1 MILSSRG
8 DETGKQKRQRRGGGR
23 EGRNEDEDEK
33 QVKKRLKR
41 LTRRKQVQRSC
52 VVLCSLEEH
61 TGQQQRKT
69 HRETRLQ
76 EKLKGSLSS
85 FTYFGGCRFKQF
97 SLQIVP
103 AETDGRCIALSKAT
117 RLHRQKHKFYL
128 RWSAVFNRLV
138 TI

>member
-8 DETGKQKRQRRGGGR
+8 DETGKQKRQRRGGR
-23 EGRNEDEDEK
+23 ERGGMKMRMKNK
-33 QVKKRLKR
+33 LKRLKR

-103 AETDGRCIALSKAT
+103 AETDGLCIALSKAT

>member
-8 DETGKQKRQRRGGGR
+8 DETGKQKRQRRGGER

-52 VVLCSLEEH
+52 IVLCSLEEH

-69 HRETRLQ
+69 HLETRLQ

-85 FTYFGGCRFKQF
+85 FTYFKG
-97 SLQIVP
+97 L
-103 AETDGRCIALSKAT
+103 
-117 RLHRQKHKFYL
+117 
-128 RWSAVFNRLV
+128 
-138 TI
+138 

>member
-8 DETGKQKRQRRGGGR
+8 DETGKQKRQRRGGR
-23 EGRNEDEDEK
+23 ERGGMKMRMKNK
-33 QVKKRLKR
+33 LKRLKR

-69 HRETRLQ
+69 HLETRLQ

>member
-8 DETGKQKRQRRGGGR
+8 DETGKQKRQRRGGR
-23 EGRNEDEDEK
+23 ERGGMKMRMKNK
-33 QVKKRLKR
+33 LKRLKR

-128 RWSAVFNRLV
+128 RRSAVFNRLV